1 MCPMG
6 ALDDWRF
13 CPRCS
18 GDLARVDDH
27 LRCPDCG
34 EEYWANAIPGV
45 QGILERDGRVLLA
58 RRGREPRLGFWDLP
72 GGFLHETE
80 DAADGLRR
88 EFREETGL
96 EIEPVRLLRIDI
108 EPYGGRHVFSV
119 TWLVRAD
126 GEPAPADDVAEL
138 RWFAPGRAA
147 RDGVPRA
154 EPRPRR
160 LGGATALGLLA
171 PGLAGAARWA
181 DRLMRPTAGAS
192 IIERWTRTP
201 SSI

>member
-1 MCPMG
+1 MG
-6 ALDDWRF
+6 ALDDWQF

-27 LRCPDCG
+27 LCCPDCG

-72 GGFLHETE
+72 GGFLHEAE

-138 RWFAPGRAA
+138 RWFAPEELPEMAFPGQNLVLADWSA
-147 RDGVPRA
+147 RQR
-154 EPRPRR
+154 EP
-160 LGGATALGLLA
+160 
-171 PGLAGAARWA
+171 
-181 DRLMRPTAGAS
+181 S
-192 IIERWTRTP
+192 
-201 SSI
+201 